1 MNFMCFIKII
11 LFIILII
18 VILIQF
24 VQPSRNKNGEVM
36 QTDFSTMYSIPDS
49 VFTLFK
55 NACYDCHSNN
65 TNYPWYSNIQPIAGF
80 LEKDIIEGKEKLNFS
95 EFGSYSSRRRI
106 SKLRDIEYRIKDG
119 KMPLKSYKFMHR
131 NARLSDNENDFL
143 IKWIDHLID
152 SISLKK

>member
-1 MNFMCFIKII
+1 MRFVKII

-24 VQPSRNKNGEVM
+24 VQPSRNKSGEVM
-36 QTDFSTMYSIPDS
+36 QTDFSTIYSIPDS

-65 TNYPWYSNIQPIAGF
+65 TNYPWYSNIQPIAGI

-106 SKLRDIEYRIKDG
+106 SKLRDIENRIKDG

-131 NARLSDNENDFL
+131 NARLSDTENDFL
-143 IKWIDHLID
+143 IKWIDNLID
-152 SISLKK
+152 SILINK